1 MQTISKIALSTICL
15 AGVCSCNIDHL
26 WDKDYLFEVTEPQDG
41 LFVYDCSSY
50 AEWHF
55 FSFSAGGIIGSCNVS
70 DSTAYAE
77 WRKRIDWDL
86 AFHRQNIKTNS
97 GMSGDGQGGILKY
110 PQATFDFDA
119 VNEAPEDGYA
129 TDVADSIIY
138 DMSRMAEGLI
148 GYVHTGLAQPA
159 KNWATLT
166 DMMNS
171 VWTYVQ
177 AVFIVRTAAGK
188 YAKIYLKNFK
198 SDVGLSGT
206 ITMLYVYQPDGT
218 TNLATPVSPSP

>member
-1 MQTISKIALSTICL
+1 
-15 AGVCSCNIDHL
+15 
-26 WDKDYLFEVTEPQDG
+26 
-41 LFVYDCSSY
+41 
-50 AEWHF
+50 
-55 FSFSAGGIIGSCNVS
+55 VS
-70 DSTAYAE
+70 DSAYAE
-77 WRKRIDWDL
+77 WRKRTDWDL

-97 GMSGDGQGGILKY
+97 GVSGDGQGGILKY